1 MVRKYIIL
9 LGLILLFASTVP
21 VFGQSDTNKGDKSGS
36 QNSNLSQSEL
46 SSSTGGPFSVTAY
59 ASFKGFLGDCVKD
72 TACSTSASI
81 TWYGSVPSGN
91 AATTL
96 TVIFSS
102 TAPGPLQLYIGT
114 SKPVQSSSLWV
125 TVDNSN
131 PVYAAGLFPPPAAGQ
146 SVYLQSYGYWS
157 PPSDTAYPW
166 LQWAPTSVTL
176 VYQ

>member
-1 MVRKYIIL
+1 MVRKYIFL
-9 LGLILLFASTVP
+9 LSLIMLLIPSFPS
-21 VFGQSDTNKGDKSGS
+21 FGQSDP
-36 QNSNLSQSEL
+36 QNSNLLQSEL

-102 TAPGPLQLYIGT
+102 TAPGPLQLYIDT
-114 SKPVQSSSLWV
+114 SKPVQSSPLWV

-157 PPSDTAYPW
+157 PPTSPSAAYPY

-176 VYQ
+176 IYQ